1 MVSAKVSK
9 DLEATMNLRNFL
21 VELKRRDVY
30 HVAVAYAVVAWLLIQ
45 AASILLPT
53 FDVPA
58 WVMKAFLVFVAL
70 GFIFSVITSWVFDIT
85 PEGIKRTAELSPQ
98 KDPDVVRQLEAQAQ
112 EQFVRG
118 YLFALIHAGL
128 GDKTEAIDYLKR
140 EYLNRDNI
148 DTPETRADP
157 ILDSLCVNPQSETFA
172 DKTSDLTRPAL
183 PMLRLN
189 KLLRRTFA
197 QRTPTFL
204 AIEQI
209 LGTSLTQ
216 NVAARKNPG
225 NGH

>member
-9 DLEATMNLRNFL
+9 DLEATMNPRNFL
-21 VELKRRDVY
+21 VELERRDVY
-30 HVAVAYAVVAWLLIQ
+30 NVAVAYAVVAWLLIQ

-58 WVMKAFLVFVAL
+58 WVMKAFLVFLAL
-70 GFIFSVITSWVFDIT
+70 GFIVSVITSWVFDIT

-128 GDKTEAIDYLKR
+128 GDKAKAIDYLKR

-148 DTPETRADP
+148 DTPETRVDP

-172 DKTSDLTRPAL
+172 DKTSDLTRPVL
-183 PMLRLN
+183 PMLRSN

-197 QRTPTFL
+197 QRTPAFL
-204 AIEQI
+204 AVEQI
-209 LGTSLTQ
+209 LGAPLTQ
-216 NVAARKNPG
+216 SVASRKNPG

>member
-1 MVSAKVSK
+1 
-9 DLEATMNLRNFL
+9 MNPRNFL
-21 VELKRRDVY
+21 VELERRDVY
-30 HVAVAYAVVAWLLIQ
+30 NVAVAYAVVAWLLIQ

-85 PEGIKRTAELSPQ
+85 PEGIKRTAEISPQ
-98 KDPDVVRQLEAQAQ
+98 KDPDVVRQLEVQAQ

-128 GDKTEAIDYLKR
+128 GDKTKAIDYLKR

-148 DTPETRADP
+148 DTPETRVDP

-172 DKTSDLTRPAL
+172 DKTSDLTRPVL

-197 QRTPTFL
+197 QGTPTFP

-216 NVAARKNPG
+216 HVAARKNPG

>member
-1 MVSAKVSK
+1 
-9 DLEATMNLRNFL
+9 MNLRNFL

-85 PEGIKRTAELSPQ
+85 PEGIKRTAEISPQ
-98 KDPDVVRQLEAQAQ
+98 KDPDVVRQLEVQAQ

-128 GDKTEAIDYLKR
+128 GDKTKAIDYLKR

-148 DTPETRADP
+148 DTPETRVDP

-197 QRTPTFL
+197 QGTPTFP

-216 NVAARKNPG
+216 HVAARKNPG